1 MRVISRAL
9 LIDKATAATISSV
22 FVNSS
27 CDILGLQVSGTFTSA
42 TIKVQ
47 GVVDADSTDWV
58 NLAVLNLG
66 DFAVETSGIT
76 AKGIYEV
83 GIESMNKVRV
93 NVTAV
98 SGGNVS
104 VYGQFADSSNN

>member
-42 TIKVQ
+42 TVKVQ
-47 GVVDADSTDWV
+47 GVVDENSTDWV
-58 NLAVLNLG
+58 DIGAIDLSDLST
-66 DFAVETSGIT
+66 ETSGIT
-76 AKGIYEV
+76 AKGVYEIA
-83 GIESMNKVRV
+83 IESFNKVRV

-98 SGGNVS
+98 SGGNIS

>member
-22 FVNSS
+22 FVNSA
-27 CDILGLQVSGTFTSA
+27 CDVLGIQVEGTFTSA
-42 TIKVQ
+42 TVKVQ
-47 GVVDADSTDWV
+47 GVVDENSTDWQDIAAID
-58 NLAVLNLG
+58 LTDLSTK
-66 DFAVETSGIT
+66 TSGIT
-76 AKGIYEV
+76 ETGVYQAPID
-83 GIESMNKVRV
+83 SFNKVRV

-98 SGGNVS
+98 SGGNIS